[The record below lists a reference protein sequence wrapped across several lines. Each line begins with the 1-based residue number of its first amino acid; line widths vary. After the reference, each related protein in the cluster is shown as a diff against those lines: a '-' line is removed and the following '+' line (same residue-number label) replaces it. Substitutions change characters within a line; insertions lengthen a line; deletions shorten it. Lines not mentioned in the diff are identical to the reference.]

1 MDIYFFNYNNYFL
14 RKVKIKNDLNGFI
27 HRSLNVNFNEN
38 DGVNASVVI
47 GSNGNPYEAKSLPD
61 YAIVVAESN
70 EIVSRWFVLEC
81 IKNRKNQYTCKLR
94 RDLLADF
101 NDKILESVSY
111 IEKGHTGEFSLNCIP
126 EEVRFNQIKKG
137 EYLLKNNIGVPWV
150 VCYLPRYDGSGQR
163 LSFSGTAEIVASADY
178 LKSLYPYSAYIGEE
192 YFHGEINEI
201 SISYR
206 EIYFDGSSTY
216 KKMILSSGGV
226 SYTILQDRPA
236 SPYFEAY
243 LPNPSYEL
251 LNFAEAEEAW
261 NRIYSLYNENPSL
274 YINRAISKEKAAE
287 LKKQEGK
294 VLEVTASGNLEQVHV
309 STETVY
315 SSEAEISSNSN
326 GGKKIAE
333 VLNDI
338 SSGFPNPEFYPE
350 SGAVYNIFI
359 TTRGEEIE
367 LSLTTIPRSTS
378 VEYNINYDT
387 VEELNTTDAPY
398 EIVAFPYGEAYV
410 TTPWDNNNVK
420 TNKNI
425 SLAVAQ
431 ALMKGN
437 AITDSEGN
445 TTISNKAYDAQILP
459 YIQYDDIING
469 SLYVPSDNLI
479 IEIKENSVL
488 VGWGLK
494 LTQSTFS
501 KIIQNR
507 DIPIRAD
514 VKKSV
519 VLDKYR
525 LVSPNGVGEYE
536 FSFAKNRGN
545 KGFEADITLS
555 PINPYIKINPIFGG
569 LYGTDF
575 NDFRGLICAGD
586 FSIPYV
592 TNSWIDYQLQNK
604 NFAANFKNQLKSND
618 VTYKAAVAQRVSAT
632 VTSLAQGA
640 MAGTVGIDDLA
651 SSGIALGGTVI
662 SEVISAATY
671 KTQRDISIQNFTAA
685 MESVQ
690 ALPETLGK
698 TTPFNNNNK
707 YFPYIE
713 HYTCSER
720 AELLF
725 DNQLKYGGQTLKII
739 GKIKD
744 YYNAGKS
751 YIKAYVIDSEIEE
764 DSHVLEAINAELA
777 QGVRYEF

>member
-14 RKVKIKNDLNGFI
+14 RKVKIKEDLNGFL

-38 DGVNASVVI
+38 DGVNASVVM
-47 GSNGNPYEAKSLPD
+47 GVNGNPYENKNLPD
-61 YAIVVAESN
+61 YAIVADSN

-81 IKNRKNQYTCKLR
+81 IKNRNNQYTCKLR

-111 IEKGHTGEFSLNCIP
+111 IEKGYTGEFSLNCIP

-137 EYLLKNNIGVPWV
+137 EYLLKNSLGVPWI

-163 LSFSGTAEIVASADY
+163 LSFSGTAEVAASADY
-178 LKSLYPYSAYIGEE
+178 SEETYPYEPYIDKKVF
-192 YFHGEINEI
+192 YGEINAI
-201 SISYR
+201 SI
-206 EIYFDGSSTY
+206 IYKENYEDGATPKY
-216 KKMILSSGGV
+216 KKMILSSAGARYETLGE
-226 SYTILQDRPA
+226 YPPTGFAGFETYLRNPA
-236 SPYFEAY
+236 YD
-243 LPNPSYEL
+243 L
-251 LNFAEAEEAW
+251 LNFVEAEEAW
-261 NRIYSLYNENPSL
+261 NKIYALYNEDPSL
-274 YINRAISKEKAAE
+274 YINGAISKEKAVE
-287 LKKQEGK
+287 LKGQEGK
-294 VLEVTASGNLEQVHV
+294 ILEEIASGDLGEVHV
-309 STETVY
+309 STENVY
-315 SSEAEISSNSN
+315 SSEEISSNSN

-333 VLNDI
+333 VLYDVSFN
-338 SSGFPNPEFYPE
+338 FPNPER
-350 SGAVYNIFI
+350 AAAYNMSI
-359 TTRGEEIE
+359 TKLGEEIE
-367 LSLTTIPRSTS
+367 LSLTDIPRSTS

-387 VEELNTTDAPY
+387 AESPFTTDAPY
-398 EIVAFPYGEAYV
+398 EIVAFPYGEASV
-410 TTPWDNNNVK
+410 ITPRRPNEIK

-437 AITDSEGN
+437 AITDSNGV
-445 TTISNKAYDAQILP
+445 TTISNKAYDVQILP
-459 YIQYDDIING
+459 YIQYDDWTEAFG
-469 SLYVPSDNLI
+469 ALYVPNYELV
-479 IEIKENSVL
+479 IEIKEGSEL

-494 LTQSTFS
+494 LTRSAFS
-501 KIIQNR
+501 KIIQNQ
-507 DIPIRAD
+507 DIPIRSD

-555 PINPYIKINPIFGG
+555 PINPYIKINPIFDG
-569 LYGTDF
+569 LYGSDF

-604 NFAANFKNQLKSND
+604 NFAANFKNQLRSND
-618 VTYKAAVAQRVSAT
+618 VAYTAAVAQRVNST
-632 VTSLAQGA
+632 ITSLAHGA
-640 MAGTVGIDDLA
+640 MSGSFGLDDFISGGIAAAGTVA
-651 SSGIALGGTVI
+651 
-662 SEVISAATY
+662 SEVISGITY

-713 HYTCSER
+713 YYTCSEH
-720 AELLF
+720 AEQLF

-777 QGVRYEF
+777 QGVRYDF

>member
-14 RKVKIKNDLNGFI
+14 RKVKIKNDLSGSI

-47 GSNGNPYEAKSLPD
+47 GANGNPYAVKSLPD
-61 YAIVVAESN
+61 YAIVTESN

-101 NDKILESVSY
+101 NDKILKSVSY
-111 IEKGHTGEFSLNCIP
+111 IEKGYTREFSLNCIP

-137 EYLLKNNIGVPWV
+137 EYLLKNNIGVPWI

-163 LSFSGTAEIVASADY
+163 LSFSGTAEAVMSADY
-178 LKSLYPYSAYIGEE
+178 SKSLYPYLAYIGKK
-192 YFHGEINEI
+192 YFHGEINAI
-201 SISYR
+201 SI
-206 EIYFDGSSTY
+206 IYKENYEDGGS
-216 KKMILSSGGV
+216 KFKEMILSSAGARYIPLEGPPSS
-226 SYTILQDRPA
+226 SY
-236 SPYFEAY
+236 PYFEIY
-243 LPNPSYEL
+243 LPNSSYEL
-251 LNFAEAEEAW
+251 LNFVEAEEAW
-261 NRIYSLYNENPSL
+261 NKIYSLYNENPSL
-274 YINRAISKEKAAE
+274 YIDKAISKEKAIE
-287 LKKQEGK
+287 LKRQEGK
-294 VLEVTASGNLEQVHV
+294 ILEVTESGALEKVNV
-309 STETVY
+309 STKNVNY
-315 SSEAEISSNSN
+315 SGTIMSDSD
-326 GGKKIAE
+326 GGKKIAH

-338 SSGFPNPEFYPE
+338 SSRFPYPGL
-350 SGAVYNIFI
+350 GAAYKI
-359 TTRGEEIE
+359 TIKTWGGGEIE
-367 LSLTTIPRSTS
+367 LSVTDIQRSTS
-378 VEYNINYDT
+378 VEYNINYGTNDDPF
-387 VEELNTTDAPY
+387 TTDAPY

-410 TTPWDNNNVK
+410 TTNNKIK

-437 AITDSEGN
+437 ATTDSNGD

-459 YIQYDDIING
+459 YIQYDDITDN
-469 SLYVPSDNLI
+469 SLYVPSNDLV
-479 IEIKENSVL
+479 IEIKEDNDL
-488 VGWGLK
+488 VGWGVK
-494 LTQSTFS
+494 LTRSSFS

-507 DIPIRAD
+507 NIPIRPD

-536 FSFAKNRGN
+536 FSFAKNGGN
-545 KGFEADITLS
+545 EGFEADITLS

-569 LYGTDF
+569 LYGKDF

-604 NFAANFKNQLKSND
+604 NFAANFKNQLRSND
-618 VTYKAAVAQRVSAT
+618 VSYKAAVAQRVSAT

-640 MAGTVGIDDLA
+640 MAGSVGIDDLA
-651 SSGIALGGTVI
+651 SGGIALGGAII
-662 SEVISAATY
+662 SEIISGATY

-713 HYTCSER
+713 YYSCSER

-739 GKIKD
+739 GKIED